1 MILTKFD
8 EKMSFFRVFLLF
20 FQGRV
25 KQLFFEKVKKLEVFC
40 LFFHGGYAPSS
51 TGKYNKGVSRPG
63 GGVLGEGVSSL
74 RRFFYDN
81 KRR

>member
-1 MILTKFD
+1 
-8 EKMSFFRVFLLF
+8 MSFFRVFLLF

-40 LFFHGGYAPSS
+40 LFFGCGNAPSS

-63 GGVLGEGVSSL
+63 GGVLGEGVLSAKIK
-74 RRFFYDN
+74 YD
-81 KRR
+81 KIR

>member
-8 EKMSFFRVFLLF
+8 EKKSFFRVFLLF
-20 FQGRV
+20 FQGRL

-63 GGVLGEGVSSL
+63 GGVLGEGVLSSMK
-74 RRFFYDN
+74 RYD
-81 KRR
+81 KIG